1 MVSSGIFVVDSW
13 DKGSPFAERRIA
25 IQRVVGDWAKRII
38 IKTVSGADRNIP
50 GIPQIA
56 PQIANPNSTI
66 RAERLSVSP
75 IILGC
80 TKFPM
85 ENCQKLTPAKTKAA
99 KI

>member
-1 MVSSGIFVVDSW
+1 MSSLVSSGIFVVDSW

-56 PQIANPNSTI
+56 PQLIDHT
-66 RAERLSVSP
+66 
-75 IILGC
+75 
-80 TKFPM
+80 
-85 ENCQKLTPAKTKAA
+85 TPAASGSKLSHGGKPMSEQTLSLIKENEARVGN
-99 KI
+99 